1 MNMKVDLIHLVK
13 YQRKDHGPHHHQ
25 KTQIL
30 EIVHTMINM
39 VNFNCFCMLTFFNM
53 NKSVLFIA

>member
-1 MNMKVDLIHLVK
+1 MKIDLIHLVK

-30 EIVHTMINM
+30 EIVHTMN
-39 VNFNCFCMLTFFNM
+39 
-53 NKSVLFIA
+53 